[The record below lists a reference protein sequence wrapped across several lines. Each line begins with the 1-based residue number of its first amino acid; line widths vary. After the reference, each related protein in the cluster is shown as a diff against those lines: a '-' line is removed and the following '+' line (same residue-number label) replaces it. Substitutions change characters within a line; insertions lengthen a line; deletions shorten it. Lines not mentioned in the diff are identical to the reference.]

1 MNPLEDAWLALK
13 AAGRYSP
20 VGGSKTAPTYSGG
33 PGSWA
38 FPAHKDPTERITGKR
53 RDTGGGGRG
62 PSIVPEVGGATEG
75 MAQAIHGM
83 DEPEPEPPA
92 DTSVGLDGLGRYE
105 RLKWMPQ
112 REQERD
118 FREYRSNIGAAV
130 EPTADE
136 YMWRQ
141 LLSQAGHNF

>member
-1 MNPLEDAWLALK
+1 MFVSRMQGWSQAYLK
-13 AAGRYSP
+13 APADMSAENISIG
-20 VGGSKTAPTYSGG
+20 PTKVIHL
-33 PGSWA
+33 P
-38 FPAHKDPTERITGKR
+38 IT
-53 RDTGGGGRG
+53 
-62 PSIVPEVGGATEG
+62 
-75 MAQAIHGM
+75 M

-130 EPTADE
+130 QPTADE
-136 YMWRQ
+136 NMWRQ